1 MPSRGPWAENDR
13 AANDHRY
20 RPRRGALKAAVSG
33 IHTGFPQALL
43 TGARAR
49 ATLFMSVTT
58 SLYFAAPEQ
67 VARSGGQ
74 RKDSQVE
81 QGYRGPQACKIVG
94 ITYRQLDYWTRTA
107 LVTPSLQEATGSGSQ
122 RLYSFNDLLQLKVIK
137 SLTDAGASLQ
147 KVRQAIDYVRDNL
160 VEDNW
165 SQLTIV
171 ADGSRVYALSSE
183 EEVID
188 LLRSGQGVLGAVVA
202 VDKVRDQLDGTLR
215 ELRPTPATAGY
226 ASTGARGNRVKGG

>member
-1 MPSRGPWAENDR
+1 
-13 AANDHRY
+13 
-20 RPRRGALKAAVSG
+20 
-33 IHTGFPQALL
+33 
-43 TGARAR
+43 
-49 ATLFMSVTT
+49 
-58 SLYFAAPEQ
+58 
-67 VARSGGQ
+67 
-74 RKDSQVE
+74 VE

-94 ITYRQLDYWTRTA
+94 ITYRQLDYWTRTE

-147 KVRQAIDYVRDNL
+147 KVRQAIDWVRDNL

-165 SQLTIV
+165 SQVTIV

-215 ELRPTPATAGY
+215 ELRPKTATADY
-226 ASTGARGNRVKGG
+226 AVTGTSADRGKGG